1 MVVKQSGL
9 SINSDEKV
17 ITTEKFFDILVGS
30 LYASDFCGQTTVGD
44 LQLMSAVYLDMKSLG
59 FDMVSLYGER
69 GLVTRLLADYLKANP
84 RKHSSRLISVEFI
97 FEDNTQSRTKKL
109 KAKAIKLVTLNKEN
123 GDVEKVGSSEALEVR
138 AARESEQ
145 DREAHDGTRKSSQDR
160 QDGGAPK
167 RRWCSNSRHWPGR
180 GEKGRLCRK
189 LSF

>member
-30 LYASDFCGQTTVGD
+30 LYASNFCGQTTVGD

-97 FEDNTQSRTKKL
+97 FEDTQSRTKKL

-123 GDVEKVGSSEALEVR
+123 GDVEKVENVSATL
-138 AARESEQ
+138 
-145 DREAHDGTRKSSQDR
+145 
-160 QDGGAPK
+160 
-167 RRWCSNSRHWPGR
+167 SRYCLHYLFGDPQ
-180 GEKGRLCRK
+180 
-189 LSF
+189 

>member
-97 FEDNTQSRTKKL
+97 FEDAHSRSKKL
-109 KAKAIKLVTLNKEN
+109 KAKAIKLVAVNREKGE
-123 GDVEKVGSSEALEVR
+123 VEKIDNISPTL
-138 AARESEQ
+138 
-145 DREAHDGTRKSSQDR
+145 
-160 QDGGAPK
+160 
-167 RRWCSNSRHWPGR
+167 SRYCLHYLFGDQQ
-180 GEKGRLCRK
+180 
-189 LSF
+189 

>member
-30 LYASDFCGQTTVGD
+30 LYASNFCGQTTVGD

-97 FEDNTQSRTKKL
+97 FEDTQSHTKKL
-109 KAKAIKLVTLNKEN
+109 KAKAIKLVTLNKEK
-123 GDVEKVGSSEALEVR
+123 GDVEEVENVS
-138 AARESEQ
+138 A
-145 DREAHDGTRKSSQDR
+145 TL
-160 QDGGAPK
+160 
-167 RRWCSNSRHWPGR
+167 SRYCLHYLFGDPQ
-180 GEKGRLCRK
+180 
-189 LSF
+189 

>member
-17 ITTEKFFDILVGS
+17 IKTEKFFDILVGS

-69 GLVTRLLADYLKANP
+69 GLVTRLLVDYLKANP

-97 FEDNTQSRTKKL
+97 FEDTQSQTKKL
-109 KAKAIKLVTLNKEN
+109 KAKAIKLVTLNKEK
-123 GDVEKVGSSEALEVR
+123 GDVEEVENVS
-138 AARESEQ
+138 A
-145 DREAHDGTRKSSQDR
+145 TL
-160 QDGGAPK
+160 
-167 RRWCSNSRHWPGR
+167 SRYCLHYLFGDQQ
-180 GEKGRLCRK
+180 
-189 LSF
+189 

>member
-17 ITTEKFFDILVGS
+17 IKTEKFFDILVGS

-69 GLVTRLLADYLKANP
+69 GLVTRLLVDYLKANP

-97 FEDNTQSRTKKL
+97 FEDTQSQTKKL
-109 KAKAIKLVTLNKEN
+109 KAKAIKLVTLNKEK
-123 GDVEKVGSSEALEVR
+123 GDVEEVENVS
-138 AARESEQ
+138 A
-145 DREAHDGTRKSSQDR
+145 TL
-160 QDGGAPK
+160 
-167 RRWCSNSRHWPGR
+167 SRYCLHYLFGDPQ
-180 GEKGRLCRK
+180 
-189 LSF
+189 

>member
-30 LYASDFCGQTTVGD
+30 LYASNFCGQTTVGD

-97 FEDNTQSRTKKL
+97 FEDIKSRTKKL

-123 GDVEKVGSSEALEVR
+123 GDVEEVENVS
-138 AARESEQ
+138 A
-145 DREAHDGTRKSSQDR
+145 TL
-160 QDGGAPK
+160 
-167 RRWCSNSRHWPGR
+167 SRYCLHYLFGNPQ
-180 GEKGRLCRK
+180 
-189 LSF
+189 

>member
-123 GDVEKVGSSEALEVR
+123 GDVEEVENVS
-138 AARESEQ
+138 A
-145 DREAHDGTRKSSQDR
+145 TL
-160 QDGGAPK
+160 
-167 RRWCSNSRHWPGR
+167 SRYCLHYLFGNPQ
-180 GEKGRLCRK
+180 
-189 LSF
+189 